1 MSTPRGRASR
11 VIKNSS
17 LECIFLGNTAKG
29 WEVIISMRPP
39 GIPAAQLATLKAAE
53 ARVAAESAKGV
64 KVIFTAL
71 PSIGKTAFSW
81 TYAEPL
87 NGGQL
92 VGVADNIK
100 TTGYGAAM
108 GRGATTFG
116 TAASHVP
123 ALERLPSLDMAA

>member
-1 MSTPRGRASR
+1 
-11 VIKNSS
+11 
-17 LECIFLGNTAKG
+17 
-29 WEVIISMRPP
+29 MRP

-53 ARVAAESAKGV
+53 ARVAPESAKGV
-64 KVIFTAL
+64 KVILTAL

-81 TYAEPL
+81 TYAAPL

-108 GRGATTFG
+108 GRGLRLLGRRRRTCPPSSACCRWTWPPE
-116 TAASHVP
+116 TARVP
-123 ALERLPSLDMAA
+123 TVSSRQGSLGPAPGGYLE